1 MHVDRARAK
10 YFMSRLYHKFS
21 EDDLLTYAGSLAFH
35 TLLALFPFMLFVL
48 ALVTFLDIPV
58 VFDRAMLWA
67 RAVLPPAGVR
77 EIVSVAES
85 FRDSRNAELLSLGM
99 IGAIWAASGGVRS
112 AINALNN
119 AYDIEERRPL
129 WRRYLLSIAFTVGAG
144 VMLLIAIGLLLLGAQ
159 LGAWA
164 AGQLGLGAVFLF
176 IWNFT
181 RYLIAAA
188 LLVVVSA
195 VVYSVLPNVQ
205 RFRLLTPGSVVAVLV
220 WIGLSLLFRL
230 YVTHFGRYN
239 VLYGSIGAVIVLLL
253 YFWLSAIV
261 LLLGGEINAV
271 LHRMKEER
279 SADGKGLRSAS
290 T

>member
-1 MHVDRARAK
+1 MHLDRARAK
-10 YFMSRLYHKFS
+10 YFMKRLYQEFS

-58 VFDRAMLWA
+58 VFDRAVLWA
-67 RAVLPPAGVR
+67 RTVLPPAGVR

-85 FRDSRNAELLSLGM
+85 FRDSKNTELLSLGI

-119 AYDIEERRPL
+119 TYDIEERRPL
-129 WRRYLLSIAFTVGAG
+129 WRRYLLSIAFTLGAG
-144 VMLLIAIGLLLLGAQ
+144 IMLLVAIGLLLLGAQ
-159 LGAWA
+159 VGTWA
-164 AGQLGLGAVFLF
+164 AERLGLGDVYVVV
-176 IWNFT
+176 WNVI

-195 VVYSVLPNVQ
+195 VVYSVLPNV
-205 RFRLLTPGSVVAVLV
+205 RGFRLLTPGSVVAVLV

-230 YVTHFGRYN
+230 YVTNFGRYN

-253 YFWLSAIV
+253 YLWLSAIV

-271 LHRMKEER
+271 LQRMKEE
-279 SADGKGLRSAS
+279 STADGKGLRTSS
-290 T
+290 I